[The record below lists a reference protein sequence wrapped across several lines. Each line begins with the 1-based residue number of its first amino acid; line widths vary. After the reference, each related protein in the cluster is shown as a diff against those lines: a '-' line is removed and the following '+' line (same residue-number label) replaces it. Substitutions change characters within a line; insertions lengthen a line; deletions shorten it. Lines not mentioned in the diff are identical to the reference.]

1 MMKVRNQEQPRRIL
15 ARMTAL
21 ELSSEELAQVR
32 GTADDNQDV
41 GGCGCGGGPSCAL
54 VTTPNYTE
62 DN

>member
-1 MMKVRNQEQPRRIL
+1 MKIRSQEKPRRIL

-32 GTADDNQDV
+32 GTTDNQDV
-41 GGCGCGGGPSCAL
+41 GGCGCGGGASCAL